1 MEEGNLAIL
10 VDAKSEYTKQLI
22 NILKINIY
30 NGIKIIF
37 QTTKKYCIEN
47 DNSENILQH
56 FQEALS
62 EIPKWNQEVID
73 NECLKIIDNSKCDW
87 LEDLITAVFVSHT
100 RILTSI
106 NFSKNKK
113 KINLK
118 IPKVESFIHK
128 CYIDVARSFW
138 KTPYLFDDS
147 ISKYDFQR
155 NRRDVES
162 IIEDCIEETIR
173 KQLPVKHILKEYL
186 GTDYQ
191 DDTAEDELIEEDLPN
206 KYKENLRKMVKT
218 EIENLSNEKMKL
230 NIESEQILTKT
241 TDTTAPANS
250 SSTNN
255 TTATDATNTT
265 DTDATNTTDT
275 DANTD
280 VIGGTSANDANT
292 DVIGGTSANDANTDV
307 IGGTSANDATDAN
320 NNDVVETFTAND
332 ATIDNDVVDYTDV
345 VETVAATDTTSNLA
359 NNTPVNNTPVNN
371 TPNNDV
377 IKTVATAANAANSTT
392 TNLNNNVVETVAAT
406 NSVDNV
412 VENISN
418 ISPEKDLNIDS
429 LEELNLD
436 SIVEDSGLNIENL
449 DLDLDLDLENIE
461 EPTTSSYSEPQNN
474 VKTIIID
481 TNKEEEN
488 KGTLLKKYAKKKD
501 YSFFEDGK

>member
-265 DTDATNTTDT
+265 DTDA
-275 DANTD
+275 
-280 VIGGTSANDANT
+280 
-292 DVIGGTSANDANTDV
+292 NTDV